1 MSDQNRAD
9 RSTEATRADAA
20 DGTHRVDHANAGF
33 RRLFG
38 ESKLT
43 FGLGFPLTGARRSTP
58 DVTEEVRLA
67 KRAEKL
73 GFDGLWARD
82 VPTYWPR
89 FGDAGG
95 AFDPWTLLSHAAAHT
110 DDVALGTSSVV
121 LPLRHPIHAAKSAA
135 TVDRLSGGR
144 LVVGVASGD
153 RDPEFPAFGVD
164 REDRG
169 RAVRERIA
177 AMRACWREEFPEI
190 RGEWGALDGELD
202 VLPKPTT
209 ETLPVLPTG
218 NARQSTEWIADNGDG
233 WLFYQLPEK
242 TLRSYLEEWREL
254 AGDKPFVIAVGVE
267 FADDPSAEPEH
278 LHLGYRAGAE
288 WFRDYFARL
297 DGLGLDHVI
306 VGLRGDDPEAAM
318 ETFADE
324 IRSRA

>member
-1 MSDQNRAD
+1 MNDQNGAC
-9 RSTEATRADAA
+9 SPV
-20 DGTHRVDHANAGF
+20 GTTGPGASEGTNREDHANAGF
-33 RRLFG
+33 ERLFG
-38 ESKLT
+38 DAELT
-43 FGLGFPLTGARRSTP
+43 FGLGFPLTGTRRSTP

-67 KRAEKL
+67 ERAESV

-95 AFDPWTLLSHAAAHT
+95 AFDPWALLSHAAAHT
-110 DDVALGTSSVV
+110 DEVALGTSSVV

-135 TVDRLSGGR
+135 TVDRLSDGR
-144 LVVGVASGD
+144 LVLGVASGD

-164 REDRG
+164 RDDRG

-190 RGEWGALDGELD
+190 GGEWGTLEGELD

-233 WLFYQLPEK
+233 WLFYHLPEE
-242 TLRSYLEEWREL
+242 TLQSYLEEWREL

-278 LHLGYRAGAE
+278 RHLGYRAGAE
-288 WFRDYFARL
+288 WFRDYFRRL

-306 VGLRGDDPEAAM
+306 VGLRGNDPEAAM

-324 IRSRA
+324 VRDRL